1 MRRRIG
7 SGSVAL
13 LALLWLGGLAQAA
26 SRTIQAGQIVGIS
39 EDIVLSGDDVF
50 EVLGTA
56 ERPCRLD
63 ANGQQIRTS
72 GEWRGH
78 VKIQHCELRAFGSAK
93 LPAIDLTAAGSGEQI
108 VIEHTAFLSSGA
120 IHIVNEGQSATV
132 FRGNTLAANSYLPVT
147 NQPDSS
153 PPVFRASGRSPAK
166 KLFAGNFVAKSVV
179 LFENA
184 ANWQIGGTKDDES
197 NLLIGLRASLSIFRC
212 DDMRVVGNY
221 IHTEIPS
228 FRWSQVHTLQTS
240 GPSPRLIVEH
250 NILRHGQWVVR
261 GIEGEFRYNL
271 VLDAD
276 GHNFIIGPRAGTHIH
291 HNIFA
296 RYTTVDPN
304 LNATIG
310 VIYRGDDIQIFNNTF
325 DGGGT
330 GTARPWHVPAI
341 EVGTEAHLASL
352 RNNVF
357 YNHPTRFSSGSA
369 TVRPGFTEK
378 QTETGPPRLDYADYN
393 LFYNPDARERRN
405 YAVSVAGKT
414 ERTDAGFARHD
425 VPAGGEKDAQVEPK
439 FRGPVP
445 RRFEVSDDDIAARK
459 VTVRQILAAYRQAY
473 SPADGSPLIGAGDPA
488 DGAGSFIGAVGPGDK
503 APADALGRLE

>member
-1 MRRRIG
+1 MR
-7 SGSVAL
+7 L
-13 LALLWLGGLAQAA
+13 FLALRLLLLFIGFALALADGALAA
-26 SRTIQAGQIVGIS
+26 SRTIKAGQIVGIS

-50 EVLGTA
+50 EVQGTA

-72 GEWRGH
+72 GEWRGR
-78 VKIQHCELRAFGSAK
+78 VVIRHCELRAFGSASR
-93 LPAIDLTAAGSGEQI
+93 PAIDVTAVGTGEQI
-108 VIEHTAFLSSGA
+108 VIENSALLSSGA
-120 IHIVNEGQSATV
+120 VHLNSEGQSSAV
-132 FRGNTLAANSYLPVT
+132 FRGNHIAANSYLPVT

-153 PPVFRASGRSPAK
+153 PPVFRASGRSPAQ
-166 KLFAGNFVAKSVV
+166 KLFQGNFVGKSVV

-184 ANWQIGGTKDDES
+184 ANWQIGGTKDEEG
-197 NLLIGLRASLSIFRC
+197 NVLIGLRASLSIFRC
-212 DDMRVVGNY
+212 DDMHVCGNY

-228 FRWSQVHTLQTS
+228 FRWSQVHTLQCS

-276 GHNFIIGPRAGTHIH
+276 AHNFIIGPRAGTHIH

-310 VIYRGDDIQIFNNTF
+310 VIYKGDGIEIFNNTF
-325 DGGGT
+325 DGGGA

-341 EVGTEAHLASL
+341 EVGAEAHLASL

-357 YNHPTRFSSGSA
+357 FNHPTRFSSG
-369 TVRPGFTEK
+369 
-378 QTETGPPRLDYADYN
+378 
-393 LFYNPDARERRN
+393 
-405 YAVSVAGKT
+405 
-414 ERTDAGFARHD
+414 
-425 VPAGGEKDAQVEPK
+425 
-439 FRGPVP
+439 
-445 RRFEVSDDDIAARK
+445 
-459 VTVRQILAAYRQAY
+459 
-473 SPADGSPLIGAGDPA
+473 
-488 DGAGSFIGAVGPGDK
+488 
-503 APADALGRLE
+503 